1 MCQLTGLVVEDALIP
16 AEEEVSLVISNPG
29 VSPIQL
35 QEGLL
40 LGAARPVDWL
50 RDFTEPVGTTCEKD
64 VGVHPEMQNEHQDL
78 VCGVTAKNSH
88 LTEQQRSLL

>member
-1 MCQLTGLVVEDALIP
+1 MEDALIP

-29 VSPIQL
+29 ASPIQL

-40 LGAARPVDWL
+40 LGAAQPVDWL
-50 RDFTEPVGTTCEKD
+50 RDFTELVGTTCEKD

-88 LTEQQRSLL
+88 LTERQRSLL